1 MGEELSVGV
10 KILLERGKTNPDELK
25 EEYGQWGQLREA
37 VFAYKE
43 RKDRGPWLRG
53 LTEQEIDA
61 LYEMFNSLYRS
72 VFDAWVMKTVLGAD
86 EEEEKEY
93 STGTFKTFTE
103 TMRLDANGNLGLGSH
118 TWSHPTN
125 TRVGPTINNVNT
137 IAQLDADP
145 SPAFLQKVKKGLGL

>member
-1 MGEELSVGV
+1 MSEELSVGV
-10 KILLERGKTNPDELK
+10 RILLERSKTNPDELK

-61 LYEMFNSLYRS
+61 LYEMFNALYRG
-72 VFDAWVMKTVLGAD
+72 VFDAWVMKTVLGGD
-86 EEEEKEY
+86 ED
-93 STGTFKTFTE
+93 STGTFKVQNE
-103 TMRLDANGNLGLGSH
+103 VMRLDASGRLGIGGH
-118 TWSHPTN
+118 TWNDPRTL
-125 TRVGPTINNVNT
+125 RVGPTINNVNT

-145 SPAFLQKVKKGLGL
+145 SPAFLQKIKKGLGL

>member
-1 MGEELSVGV
+1 MSEELSVGV
-10 KILLERGKTNPDELK
+10 RILLERSKTNPDELK

-72 VFDAWVMKTVLGAD
+72 VFDAWVMKTVLGG
-86 EEEEKEY
+86 EEEE
-93 STGTFKTFTE
+93 TDIRD
-103 TMRLDANGNLGLGSH
+103 MQRIRQLQANQQSV
-118 TWSHPTN
+118 
-125 TRVGPTINNVNT
+125 RV
-137 IAQLDADP
+137 
-145 SPAFLQKVKKGLGL
+145 SPAHNNINTVFPPGSWETVSTTSTTSPGLLARGKKALGIK